1 MPNVVVDRLTVTYT
15 SGGYAVSPIDGLC
28 FTAPTSSLT
37 LLLGPSGC
45 GKTTLLSCLAGILQP
60 TSGSI
65 RVGKTEVTDLKGT
78 ALTTYRRNDVG
89 VVFQAFNLV
98 PSMSA
103 LENVMVP
110 IVAAGTKRRAAS
122 ARAAELLTTV
132 GLADR
137 ITHRPNNL
145 SGGQQQRVAI
155 ARALALDPAVI
166 VADEP
171 TANLDHV
178 QVETVLRI
186 LRGLVSEGRTIIVS
200 THDSRLLPLADQV
213 IEMAAHGSGGAVDD
227 HAALDIVAGA
237 DLFTQG
243 SMGDR
248 IFEVVSGRLAIV
260 RSAGDGSETQL
271 AVVGPG
277 DQFGEM
283 GPVFNLPRSATARA
297 IESTTVVSYS
307 VKEYRDTFGID
318 RLMSLIAQRA
328 PQGAGTDAQ

>member
-1 MPNVVVDRLTVTYT
+1 MPDVVVDRLTVTYT
-15 SGGYAVSPIDGLC
+15 SGGYAVSPVDGLS
-28 FTAPTSSLT
+28 FTAPTSTLT

-45 GKTTLLSCLAGILQP
+45 GKTTLLSCLAGILPP

-65 RVGKTEVTDLKGT
+65 RVGATEVTNLKG
-78 ALTTYRRNDVG
+78 ASLTTYRRNKVG

-110 IVAAGTKRRAAS
+110 MRAAGVPRRTAT
-122 ARAAELLTTV
+122 ARATELLTTV
-132 GLADR
+132 GLSDR
-137 ITHRPNNL
+137 LGNRPSNL

-186 LRGLVSEGRTIIVS
+186 LRSLVGEGRTIIVS

-213 IEMAAHGSGGAVDD
+213 IEMASHGGGQIDD
-227 HAALDIVAGA
+227 HAQFDIVTGD

-260 RSAGDGSETQL
+260 RSSADGSETQL
-271 AVVGPG
+271 AIVGPG

-297 IESTTVVSYS
+297 IEPSTVVSYS
-307 VKEYRDTFGID
+307 VKEYRERFGID

-328 PQGAGTDAQ
+328 PLRADTS

>member
-1 MPNVVVDRLTVTYT
+1 MPDVVVDRLTVTYT
-15 SGGYAVSPIDGLC
+15 SGGYAVSPIDGLS
-28 FTAPTSSLT
+28 FAAPTSSLT

-45 GKTTLLSCLAGILQP
+45 GKTTLLSCLAGILPP

-65 RVGKTEVTDLKGT
+65 RFGTTEVTELRGT
-78 ALTTYRRNDVG
+78 ALTTFRREDVG

-122 ARAAELLTTV
+122 ARATELLTTV

-137 ITHRPNNL
+137 VAHRPSNL

-186 LRGLVSEGRTIIVS
+186 LRSLVSEGRTIIVS

-213 IEMAAHGSGGAVDD
+213 IDMAAHGGERVDELV
-227 HAALDIVAGA
+227 ALDIPAGD

-248 IFEVVSGRLAIV
+248 IFEVVSGRLAIM
-260 RSAGDGSETQL
+260 RSAGGGAETQL

-297 IESTTVVSYS
+297 IEQATVVSYS
-307 VKEYRDTFGID
+307 VKEYRDQFGID
-318 RLMSLIAQRA
+318 RLMGLIAQRA
-328 PQGAGTDAQ
+328 PQDEATLRPA